1 MRLPAGLRAV
11 VLPAAVVALT
21 VILFACRAPS
31 ERGLIEEVR
40 DQAGSL
46 SEGGERGTGSD
57 GIAET
62 DRLFQAAKSNE
73 FVVLPKHSKVAGR
86 SVKVEDGVKKSILKF
101 EAPLSPK
108 ELSWFY
114 VEALVADGW
123 GILRDDLT
131 ETIGWSAIF
140 INFDDKERTLA
151 VFAVVRQ
158 IQVMAAPSGLSDVR
172 IIMIEQ
178 L

>member
-11 VLPAAVVALT
+11 VLPAAVMALI
-21 VILFACRAPS
+21 VILFVWRTPP
-31 ERGLIEEVR
+31 ERGLIQETRNQAGTVSEVR
-40 DQAGSL
+40 A
-46 SEGGERGTGSD
+46 RGTGS
-57 GIAET
+57 GGVAET
-62 DRLFQAAKSNE
+62 DRLLQAAKSNE
-73 FVVLPKHSKVAGR
+73 FVVLPKHSKVDGR

-101 EAPLSPK
+101 EVPLSPK

-158 IQVMAAPSGLSDVR
+158 IQAIAAPSQLSDVR
-172 IIMIEQ
+172 IIMVEQ